1 MVGPF
6 PKRNARLYFQNS
18 FRRKEYK
25 TERGK
30 LAWTRHP
37 CIKLQIKYAHLRFK
51 GIHCTFRFPMKKTIL
66 KNIEKYRVVEARVGK
81 VRNLREYVLY
91 ALFIRQLYRKLCL
104 FETFDVL
111 LGTV

>member
-1 MVGPF
+1 
-6 PKRNARLYFQNS
+6 
-18 FRRKEYK
+18 
-25 TERGK
+25 
-30 LAWTRHP
+30 
-37 CIKLQIKYAHLRFK
+37 
-51 GIHCTFRFPMKKTIL
+51 MKKTIL
-66 KNIEKYRVVEARVGK
+66 KNIEKYRVVEARIGR